1 MASQIERDGDHRDP
15 LSSETPAAAAP
26 TVADGTGGSRRVA
39 PGPGTPG
46 PDAAGVH
53 EAVWARRLSRVPQGH
68 PLHGTVRDS
77 ALIRTLCALPVPH
90 TPVWFMRQAGRSLP
104 EYRVARRGTGM
115 LEACLDPAL
124 AAEITLQPVRRHG
137 VDAAI
142 FFSDI
147 VVPMK
152 LASVDVDIV
161 AGRGPVLAH
170 PVRTA
175 ADVAA
180 LPELPDAALDPIREA
195 VSRTVA
201 ELGDTPL
208 IGFAGAPFTIAAY
221 AVEGGPS
228 RDHLRPRTMMHADPS
243 AWNALAQWA
252 ARTSGAFLRAQV
264 EAGASAVQLF
274 DSWAGSLSL
283 ADYEQHVRA
292 HSAQALAAVEDLG
305 VPRIHFGTG
314 TGELL
319 GAMRDAGADAVGV
332 DYRIPLDE
340 ASRRLGERTVVQ
352 GNIDPALLGA
362 PREVLHEHTRDV
374 LRRGRTAP
382 GHVVNLG
389 HGVPPETDPDVLSE
403 LVTFIH
409 KETR

>member
-1 MASQIERDGDHRDP
+1 MASQNERAAESREP
-15 LSSETPAAAAP
+15 LTDETPAA
-26 TVADGTGGSRRVA
+26 
-39 PGPGTPG
+39 PGPAESG
-46 PDAAGVH
+46 DAGAD
-53 EAVWARRLSRVPQGH
+53 WARRLSAVPQGH
-68 PLHGTVRDS
+68 PLHGAVRDS
-77 ALIRTLCALPVPH
+77 ALIRTLGGLPAEH
-90 TPVWFMRQAGRSLP
+90 APVWFMRQAGRSLP
-104 EYRVARRGTGM
+104 EYREARAGTGM
-115 LEACLDPAL
+115 LEACLTPVL

-152 LASVDVDIV
+152 LASVAVDIV
-161 AGRGPVLAH
+161 AGRGPVLEH

-195 VSRTVA
+195 VARTVA
-201 ELGDTPL
+201 ELGGTPL

-228 RDHLRPRTMMHADPS
+228 RDHLRPRTMMHADPA
-243 AWNALAQWA
+243 AWDALAQWA

-283 ADYEQHVRA
+283 ADYEQHVQR
-292 HSAQALAAVEDLG
+292 HSADALAAVADLG

-332 DYRIPLDE
+332 DYRIPLDV
-340 ASRRLGERTVVQ
+340 AARRLGGRTVVQ
-352 GNIDPALLGA
+352 GNIDPALLDA
-362 PREVLHEHTRDV
+362 PRDVLHEHTRDV
-374 LRRGRTAP
+374 LRRGRAAP

-389 HGVPPETDPDVLSE
+389 HGVPPGTVPDVLSE